1 MPPGST
7 VTVPLSFSGTTQA
20 KFGWSALNNGM
31 FYKAGELIDLNKNY
45 IESQSL
51 TWSESQFPS
60 AAWGSLPTREDIG
73 RIIDAYVYHL
83 KLGGNSKLV
92 DASQLYWKTND
103 YPYGEQSFYDSGRDP
118 QNMWIKQGTSRG
130 SSFAEFI
137 DDNYY
142 YTGGMLQ
149 PGTSFDTRELY
160 ISKWSFDGTLVWA
173 KQIDDTLTIQ
183 TNNIVVDKQGNVYA
197 CGSTRGSGT
206 IGGPD
211 ILIVKFDSNGN
222 IIWQKT
228 YGTLTETDSSQG
240 NEFPNEVTI
249 DDDGNLLMSLRYGF
263 FITPTHGFCLLYT
276 SPSPRD

>member
-1 MPPGST
+1 M
-7 VTVPLSFSGTTQA
+7 
-20 KFGWSALNNGM
+20 
-31 FYKAGELIDLNKNY
+31 
-45 IESQSL
+45 
-51 TWSESQFPS
+51 
-60 AAWGSLPTREDIG
+60 
-73 RIIDAYVYHL
+73 YHL
-83 KLGGNSKLV
+83 KLGGNFKLV
-92 DASQLYWKTND
+92 ERAQLYWRKND

-263 FITPTHGFCLLYT
+263 FITPTHGLMKVDPNGDIVWQKEVSSPVFPKIVEPDGSFYAISVDNSSGT
-276 SPSPRD
+276 SLGQIIYFDKDGNIIWQKEISAGLNINNVHKKLV